1 MKSNTVNIIL
11 VICLIVIAVLL
22 TILIMKRNI
31 PTPKPNTKPE
41 KQLLQPQTPYIVE
54 SPYYYDS
61 GYWLDPRYW
70 WYGDDYYRRH
80 HSNNNHNHNY
90 NHNYNHNQNHNQ
102 PTHSIQPTH
111 PTMPVVQPTLGQI
124 TPTVGNRLPRPQLIA
139 PSEDSVFPLPTLA
152 SPIHNLPEQI
162 HLESDLPVFA
172 PPIPQPPVE
181 MSNHRLPI
189 VDSVSNVSTMP
200 DNRPALV
207 DMQASQNIGMSG
219 NNPLNVQEIQ
229 PVIAMQH

>member
-1 MKSNTVNIIL
+1 
-11 VICLIVIAVLL
+11 
-22 TILIMKRNI
+22 MKRN
-31 PTPKPNTKPE
+31 TPKPEIVNSTNSTIAQ
-41 KQLLQPQTPYIVE
+41 QLLSASDQYIAE

-80 HSNNNHNHNY
+80 HNNNYNHNHNY
-90 NHNYNHNQNHNQ
+90 NHNYNHNQPTQ
-102 PTHSIQPTH
+102 PPHPTIPGTH

-124 TPTVGNRLPRPQLIA
+124 APTIGNRLPRQQLIA

-172 PPIPQPPVE
+172 PPIPQPPIE
-181 MSNHRLPI
+181 MTNHRLPI
-189 VDSVSNVSTMP
+189 VDSVDNGSTMP
-200 DNRPALV
+200 DNRPAPV
-207 DMQASQNIGMSG
+207 DIQASQNIGMSG
-219 NNPLNVQEIQ
+219 NNSIHVPEIQ